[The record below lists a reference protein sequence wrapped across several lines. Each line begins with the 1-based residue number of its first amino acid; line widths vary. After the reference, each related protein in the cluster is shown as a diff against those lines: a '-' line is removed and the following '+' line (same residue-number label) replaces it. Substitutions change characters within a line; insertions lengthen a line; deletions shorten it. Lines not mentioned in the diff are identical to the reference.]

1 MFFVD
6 MILSIMLAGADTVSA
21 ILVD

>member
-6 MILSIMLAGADTVSA
+6 MILSIMLAGAETGSA